1 MRKKEVSVTKMSTKI
16 KKLYF
21 KSDIKT
27 AQEELKNTNRYFTR
41 KTKRR
46 KTIQVRIGDKWHQK
60 LKEVARSEKV
70 MLSFL
75 LDHICDHYF
84 KHN

>member
-1 MRKKEVSVTKMSTKI
+1 MSTKR

-21 KSDIKT
+21 NRDIKT
-27 AQEELKNTNRYFTR
+27 AQEELKENNKYFTR
-41 KTKRR
+41 QTKRR

-60 LKEVARSEKV
+60 LKEVAKSEKV

>member
-1 MRKKEVSVTKMSTKI
+1 MSTKI

-21 KSDIKT
+21 KSDIKN
-27 AQEELKNTNRYFTR
+27 AQEELKVNNKYFTR
-41 KTKRR
+41 KTSRR
-46 KTIQVRIGDKWHQK
+46 RTVQVRIGDRWHER
-60 LKEVARSEKV
+60 LKEVAKSDKV

-75 LDHICDHYF
+75 LDHICEFYF

>member
-1 MRKKEVSVTKMSTKI
+1 MRKKEVSVKKMSTKI

-21 KSDIKT
+21 NRDIKT
-27 AQEELKNTNRYFTR
+27 AQEELKENNKYFTR
-41 KTKRR
+41 KTSRR
-46 KTIQVRIGDKWHQK
+46 RTHQVRIGEKWHQK
-60 LKEVARSEKV
+60 LKEVAQSDKV

-75 LDHICDHYF
+75 LDHICEFYF

>member
-1 MRKKEVSVTKMSTKI
+1 MSTKR

-21 KSDIKT
+21 NRDIKT
-27 AQEELKNTNRYFTR
+27 AQEELKENNKYFTR
-41 KTKRR
+41 QTKRR

>member
-1 MRKKEVSVTKMSTKI
+1 MSTKR

-21 KSDIKT
+21 KSDIKN
-27 AQEELKNTNRYFTR
+27 AQEELKVNNKYFTR
-41 KTKRR
+41 KTSRR
-46 KTIQVRIGDKWHQK
+46 RTLQVRIGDRWHQR
-60 LKEVARSEKV
+60 LKEVAKSDKV

-75 LDHICDHYF
+75 LDHICEYYF

>member
-1 MRKKEVSVTKMSTKI
+1 MSTKI

-21 KSDIKT
+21 KSDIKN
-27 AQEELKNTNRYFTR
+27 AQEELKVNNKYFTR
-41 KTKRR
+41 KTSRR
-46 KTIQVRIGDKWHQK
+46 RTVQVRIGDKWHER
-60 LKEVARSEKV
+60 LKEVAKSDKV

-75 LDHICDHYF
+75 LDHICEFYF

>member
-1 MRKKEVSVTKMSTKI
+1 MSTKR

-21 KSDIKT
+21 NRDIKT
-27 AQEELKNTNRYFTR
+27 AQEELKENNKYFTR
-41 KTKRR
+41 KTSRR
-46 KTIQVRIGDKWHQK
+46 RTNQVRIGNRWHER
-60 LKEVARSEKV
+60 LKEVAKSDKV

-75 LDHICDHYF
+75 LDHICEFYF